1 VKIVDISEYWSER
14 GGGVRSYLQ
23 AKARHLSGNGCA
35 HRVLA
40 PGPRDEEGPLVA
52 GSDASL
58 LVRYRGA
65 SLPYDPSYHL
75 LSRVGDVARRV
86 TRERPDVLEI
96 HSPELAAVSAL
107 SVPRSAYRVR
117 TLLWHSDHI
126 DAVFGHWLRSRLG
139 PRSAKWLTH
148 AWWRAIR
155 ALASRCH
162 ATVCASAVV
171 AAKLRARGIP
181 RVVEVPFGVDT
192 RCFRPEERSL
202 SLRRELLGSERGRLL
217 VAAGR
222 FALDKQ
228 WDVLIEGVLRLPE
241 QHAVTLLLI
250 GDGPERERLLKLAG
264 HSPRIRFQP
273 FQKNRTQL
281 ARLLASADAL
291 VHPSPVETF
300 CFVAADAVASGTPL
314 VVPDAGAAFERRVVG
329 CSEVFRAGS
338 PISLTLALERLFAR
352 DPEELRARAVS
363 AAASARSEQQHF
375 DDLLSLY
382 GDLLRS
388 PTGRDYSSSRLAS

>member
-126 DAVFGHWLRSRLG
+126 DAVFGHWLRSRVG
-139 PRSAKWLTH
+139 HRSAKWLTH

-162 ATVCASAVV
+162 ATVCASGVV

-181 RVVEVPFGVDT
+181 RLVEVPFGVDT

-228 WDVLIEGVLRLPE
+228 WGVLIEGVLRLPE

-264 HSPRIRFQP
+264 NSPRIRFQP

-338 PISLTLALERLFAR
+338 PLSLTLALERLFAR
-352 DPEELRARAVS
+352 DPEDLRARAVS